1 MLLMLNMWGTV
12 LSQVDLWGN
21 EMLLKTYSQQCSD
34 LSDGWG
40 HDKEYCYRQI
50 QFIVSYLVDYEM
62 VELV

>member
-1 MLLMLNMWGTV
+1 MVIFAVELEIQYWQKA
-12 LSQVDLWGN
+12 SIC
-21 EMLLKTYSQQCSD
+21 Y

-40 HDKEYCYRQI
+40 HDKEYCYKQI